1 MRTLNKLSIV
11 VPCHNEEEVLPSTHA
26 RLSAILTG
34 LVDVKKCR
42 EYEIIYVNNGSTDR
56 TRDVMDG
63 LFQKDAHV
71 RIIELRRNFGYQGS
85 ISAGLFYSEGDAVVT
100 IDSDLQDPPEKIG
113 EMVDHFCSGYD
124 LVLGVR
130 SDRTSDTFFKRVT
143 AHWYYNLLKFF
154 QVEVVYNH
162 GDFRLMARALVDE
175 FNQLPER
182 NRLIRAMILKLDDR
196 YAVVSY
202 AREKRELGMT
212 KFNIFAL
219 LSLSLDGILS
229 FSYAPL
235 RLASIFGIL
244 MCLCAFAG
252 MVLVVYIKFDQ
263 HVFPGWASTLLPI
276 IFFGGVQ
283 LLVLGIIGEYMGR
296 LYTEVKGR
304 PIFSVRRQLRRE
316 SGSAAPDRK

>member
-1 MRTLNKLSIV
+1 MRVLNKLSIV
-11 VPCHNEEEVLPSTHA
+11 VPCHNEEEILPSTHI
-26 RLSAILTG
+26 RLSTILSG
-34 LVDVKKCR
+34 LVVVKKCHD
-42 EYEIIYVNNGSTDR
+42 YEIVYVNNGSTDR
-56 TRDVMDG
+56 TGEVMEG
-63 LFQKDAHV
+63 FFQKDVHV
-71 RIIELRRNFGYQGS
+71 RVIELRRNFGYQGS
-85 ISAGLFYSEGDAVVT
+85 ISAGLFYAEGDAVVT

-113 EMVDHFCSGYD
+113 EMVDLFCSGYD

-130 SDRTSDTFFKRVT
+130 TDRATDTFFKRVT
-143 AHWYYNLLKFF
+143 AHCYYKLLKFF

-162 GDFRLMARALVDE
+162 GDFRLMARALLDE
-175 FNQLPER
+175 FNQMPER

-202 AREKRELGMT
+202 AREKRIVGKT
-212 KFNIFAL
+212 KFNIPAS

-229 FSYAPL
+229 FSNVPL
-235 RLASIFGIL
+235 RLALIFGVL

-252 MVLVVYIKFDQ
+252 MVLVVYIKFKDNI
-263 HVFPGWASTLLPI
+263 FPGWASTLLPI

-304 PIFSVRRQLRRE
+304 PLFSVRRQLRRND
-316 SGSAAPDRK
+316 GPHQRA